1 MNIGRFRFVLIG
13 SRISILQRVQDLLSE
28 AYLDLLFISVYR
40 CVICAGRYHPCMLDN
55 VLIDVSLLCAKPPLL
70 PRIGADASICRE
82 SVGSGVVGGGAGSLH
97 SFRRSELLS
106 H

>member
-1 MNIGRFRFVLIG
+1 
-13 SRISILQRVQDLLSE
+13 
-28 AYLDLLFISVYR
+28 
-40 CVICAGRYHPCMLDN
+40 MLDN
-55 VLIDVSLLCAKPPLL
+55 VLINVPLLCAKPPLL
-70 PRIGADASICRE
+70 PRIGADASVCRE